1 LSDTYFIRQA
11 GILISRGKDLNDFLN
26 RMSTNDYRKPVVNEY
41 KKTVL
46 TSDKGR
52 IIDLVTLIN
61 INDKSLLRTSAFNKE
76 KVITHLEKYII
87 SDDVFFDISDKK
99 YFELQ
104 IFTENPDRI
113 IKLVSGKNISG
124 NEVIS
129 LNENDFIF
137 RDDFRKSKAII
148 ICIEENCG
156 YYEEKLKEIKKLSA
170 EEYESFR
177 IDNGIPDSIDEL
189 NEEIN
194 PVECGL
200 KNFISFNKGCYIGQ
214 EVIARLDSQGKIP
227 KQMIKIESE
236 VSLNNGDKIFSEE
249 KEAGFILSAVKDRE
263 KFKALGFIR
272 TTELDFGKE
281 YYTMNENIK
290 NKINI
295 FKIN

>member
-1 LSDTYFIRQA
+1 MSDTYFIRQA

-26 RMSTNDYRKPVVNEY
+26 RMSTNDFRKPVVNEY

>member
-1 LSDTYFIRQA
+1 MSDTYFIRQA

>member
-1 LSDTYFIRQA
+1 MSDTYFIRQA

-26 RMSTNDYRKPVVNEY
+26 RMSTNDFRKPVVNEY

-249 KEAGFILSAVKDRE
+249 KEAGFISSAVKDRE